1 MGTTHPL
8 SDHRSL
14 TRLAITLLA
23 TLSLL
28 ASQVV
33 AFTWLPTADAA
44 TASAGTDGLGFE
56 IDGNFVVDTEGNS
69 DWENRPYS
77 SFLDGT
83 SPHMV
88 FSGGTK
94 LDQRAGW
101 SVTSGSAPGKA
112 DILRLY
118 TDIEQ
123 SGDQVWLRIGG
134 ERDGSGGDTWVS
146 FELNQDQA
154 GPYLEGMGVPVTPAV
169 GDLRITFGYPGN
181 ADTPPTVVVEEW
193 TASGWS
199 TVSGI
204 TAYAAAN
211 AVELT
216 NSYGDDVD
224 VREFLELSIDVGFL
238 FGPEAPCRSFAQS
251 WAHSRSSESGQASQM
266 QDFIPPFDFGFDTC
280 ADLTLRKVDTNDT
293 PQAGVTF
300 ELYEGSEATG
310 TPYTSCTTG
319 ADGNCDGI
327 TGLEPGTYT
336 AYEVAPPVGF
346 KLSEE
351 GRSQTFTLSQNEDRT
366 VTFSNPPISYEINV
380 TPKADTNPVGNEH
393 TFEVELLTD
402 FIFDYTENE
411 VVEDSDEVDVPLAG
425 ETVDLSWLNGPDGS
439 AIVKVVDGDGTADE
453 LDTASTTCTTDED
466 GLCFVTVSSDV
477 VGGPGTLSAT
487 YATPLSGGP
496 ASGNATGGGYY
507 SSISDSG
514 TKGWIG
520 YVASLQGEYINLL
533 GTDHTFTVTVAIVDG
548 TEGPA
553 APAADVEVTVD
564 WDGPVGSSLDSDT
577 CTTDATGTCEITVS
591 SPTAA
596 GSGTL
601 TIIEVEGH
609 ILEGESLTISYEG
622 DDAPSATKTW
632 IDFRVTVSPE
642 EAVNLIDTVHVF
654 EVLVEADLGEGF
666 APVEGAEPDI
676 EVTGV
681 GERISSVDP
690 ALPDCD
696 DGTDADGLC
705 YVTITSTEPGL
716 TEVEATYEGSTAY
729 AGDTRE
735 EPETADFSDSGEK
748 LWVDYLLEV
757 DPQEAVNAL
766 DDPHMFT
773 ITLLRGSGGE
783 AADPASGETV
793 DVALVGVGT
802 ITSIVAG
809 EVAEDGLSGT
819 CTIGDDGTCAV
830 TIVSSVPGTST
841 LTASYD
847 AAVGETSGTFT
858 DEGVKQWAAISLVKE
873 AQVDPDE
880 DGLKVVTVDEG
891 ETDTITYDYTITN
904 LSPVALTVTEL
915 DDDVLGTITLP
926 ADLVLEPG
934 ESTVVSADYTF
945 TAADIAAGVVV
956 NVAVVTGAAEDG
968 TEVTDTD
975 DETVFVVEVLEV
987 VLEPGI
993 EVVKEALIDP
1003 DEDGLKTVT
1012 VGSDGTAEIVYRYT
1026 ITNTGDTPLLGVTL
1040 TDDVIGDLTDELSVT
1055 LLPVG
1060 ASTVVEVPY
1069 TTTAAQLDA
1078 GQVVNVAVVTGTTL
1092 EGATVED
1099 DDEETVL
1106 LVEVL
1111 EVVEELPKTGFDAV
1125 LLTAAGLALSLLGAA
1140 AIWLADRRRKG
1151 LLA

>member
-1 MGTTHPL
+1 MGTTHQL

-33 AFTWLPTADAA
+33 AFPWLPTADAA
-44 TASAGTDGLGFE
+44 VVARGVDAGGFE
-56 IDGNFVVDTEGNS
+56 IDGNFVVNGLVDGDRVGIK
-69 DWENRPYS
+69 DWESVDPTLVPDGNTVFGGGGNAQETNRMHWTFESGTATPPKDNLLRGYVDAEIDIDGGSAILRVAAEREKGNGKAWASFEFNQANEGPY
-77 SFLDGT
+77 
-83 SPHMV
+83 V
-88 FSGGTK
+88 
-94 LDQRAGW
+94 
-101 SVTSGSAPGKA
+101 SGS
-112 DILRLY
+112 
-118 TDIEQ
+118 T
-123 SGDQVWLRIGG
+123 
-134 ERDGSGGDTWVS
+134 
-146 FELNQDQA
+146 
-154 GPYLEGMGVPVTPAV
+154 VPVTPV
-169 GDLRITFGYPGN
+169 NGDLLVSFQFPGQSETD
-181 ADTPPTVVVEEW
+181 AEVVVEEW
-193 TASGWS
+193 LNGSWSG
-199 TVSGI
+199 
-204 TAYAAAN
+204 
-211 AVELT
+211 
-216 NSYGDDVD
+216 VD
-224 VREFLELSIDVGFL
+224 VPALGATNLVKIDSLESDLPLADREFLEVSVDVSRIL
-238 FGPEAPCRSFAQS
+238 FGPAATCRSFGQT
-251 WAHSRSSESGQASQM
+251 WVRSNTAFGSNGQLK
-266 QDFIPPFDFGFDTC
+266 DVLLPVKFEFDTC

-293 PQAGVTF
+293 PQADVTF
-300 ELYEGSEATG
+300 ELYKGSEATG
-310 TPYTSCTTG
+310 MPYASCTTG

-327 TGLEPGTYT
+327 SGLEPGTYT
-336 AYEVAPPVGF
+336 AYEVAPPAGF

-351 GRSQTFTLSQNEDRT
+351 GRSQTFTLAQNEDRT
-366 VTFSNPPISYEINV
+366 VTFSNPPIWYLINV

-393 TFEVELLTD
+393 TFEVQLLTD
-402 FIFDYTENE
+402 FIFDYVDNE
-411 VVEDSDEVDVPLAG
+411 VIQDSDAVDIPLAG
-425 ETVDLSWLNGPDGS
+425 AKVQLAWVDGPDGS
-439 AIVKVVDGDGTADE
+439 SIVAITDGDGTASD
-453 LDTASTTCTTDED
+453 LDTSDTTCTTDED

-487 YATPLSGGP
+487 FDTPLGDVYNVAFDP
-496 ASGNATGGGYY
+496 ANATEGGYFD
-507 SSISDSG
+507 SISDSG

-520 YVASLQGEYINLL
+520 YVASLQGTYINLL
-533 GTDHTFTVTVAIVDG
+533 GTDHSFTVTVAIVGG

-564 WDGPVGSSLDSDT
+564 WDGPDGSSLDSDT
-577 CTTDATGTCEITVS
+577 CTTDTTGTCEITVS

-601 TIIEVEGH
+601 TIIEVEGD

-681 GERISSVDP
+681 GERIASVDP

-729 AGDTRE
+729 ADETLE
-735 EPETADFSDSGEK
+735 EPETAVFSDSGEK

-793 DVALVGVGT
+793 DVTLDGVGT

-819 CTIGDDGTCAV
+819 CTIGDDGTCTV

-841 LTASYD
+841 LSASYD
-847 AAVGETSGTFT
+847 AVVGETSGTFT

-873 AQVDPDE
+873 AQVDLDE

-915 DDDVLGTITLP
+915 DDDVLGTVTLP

-945 TAADIAAGVVV
+945 TAADIVAGVVV
-956 NVAVVTGAAEDG
+956 NVAVVTGAADDG
-968 TEVTDTD
+968 TEVTDTE

-993 EVVKEALIDP
+993 EVVKEALVEP

-1012 VGSDGTAEIVYRYT
+1012 VGSDGTA
-1026 ITNTGDTPLLGVTL
+1026 
-1040 TDDVIGDLTDELSVT
+1040 
-1055 LLPVG
+1055 
-1060 ASTVVEVPY
+1060 
-1069 TTTAAQLDA
+1069 
-1078 GQVVNVAVVTGTTL
+1078 
-1092 EGATVED
+1092 
-1099 DDEETVL
+1099 
-1106 LVEVL
+1106 
-1111 EVVEELPKTGFDAV
+1111 
-1125 LLTAAGLALSLLGAA
+1125 
-1140 AIWLADRRRKG
+1140 
-1151 LLA
+1151 